1 MPWTKQDLRRINI
14 TKSEELPPQEAKLKK
29 MMNKFHD
36 RRADDLPPDLGQ
48 EARIGMSPMSS
59 RIPFVIIVKVTF
71 TSLFF
76 LYCLFCNRSFPINPN
91 SLILTAFKSYISLS
105 INLYKTDTKLFFFFF
120 LLMF

>member
-76 LYCLFCNRSFPINPN
+76 LP
-91 SLILTAFKSYISLS
+91 SL
-105 INLYKTDTKLFFFFF
+105 
-120 LLMF
+120 